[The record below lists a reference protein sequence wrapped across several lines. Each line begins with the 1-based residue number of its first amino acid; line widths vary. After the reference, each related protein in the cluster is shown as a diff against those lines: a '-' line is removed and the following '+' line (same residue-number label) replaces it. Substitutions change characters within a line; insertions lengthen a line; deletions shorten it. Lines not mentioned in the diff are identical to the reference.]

1 MVGPCPKG
9 CGRVKTLGLAV
20 GLVFSTEL
28 TITKPTMEIIL
39 IAIAVVWLFATLLMM
54 LGDANG
60 DLVVALVGWVAIGI
74 IPLVAIWGVYKLVI
88 YFL

>member
-1 MVGPCPKG
+1 
-9 CGRVKTLGLAV
+9 
-20 GLVFSTEL
+20 
-28 TITKPTMEIIL
+28 MEIIL